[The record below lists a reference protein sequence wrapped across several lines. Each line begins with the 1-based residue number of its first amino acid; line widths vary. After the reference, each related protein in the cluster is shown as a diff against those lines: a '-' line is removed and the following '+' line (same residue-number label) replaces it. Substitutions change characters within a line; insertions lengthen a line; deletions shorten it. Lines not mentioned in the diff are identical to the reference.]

1 MYVFAE
7 PVSEARADEIQSTGA
22 QYAKEWARRVIGVG
36 KDDAESQESWQ
47 DLQGEVDEQVSED
60 GAAGK
65 DAEPAL
71 PKEETETSAENE
83 AATEGESTAESQRSS
98 SEAEVEV
105 ESAKEEVET
114 EPEVEAE
121 TSVENEVENEA
132 ENEAEKEVETEDP
145 FSPPRFEKETTT
157 SGPLIGWT
165 LTLRNKVNGQYVK
178 RPEQLEREDNW
189 QIEYNVQEIPEE
201 NAWKLYNATKER
213 RRQLVGLGDEEVD
226 AGLLNYRKL
235 IQRYASRGRKWRAQQ
250 DLVEEGRGVRVF
262 RPLGPGAE
270 EHAEKAGSEDAG
282 ENKE

>member
-1 MYVFAE
+1 MGRSARSSPRSRQSDSRRDFPAPADRPVLAPDPDRPAE
-7 PVSEARADEIQSTGA
+7 AGVAEQPGLE
-22 QYAKEWARRVIGVG
+22 RRV
-36 KDDAESQESWQ
+36 
-47 DLQGEVDEQVSED
+47 
-60 GAAGK
+60 AA
-65 DAEPAL
+65 A
-71 PKEETETSAENE
+71 
-83 AATEGESTAESQRSS
+83 EGESMAESQRSS